1 MTSLALGAD
10 RIGVGI
16 ACAVAGFS
24 AGDAISKWLIGSR
37 GITAFELFFFFG
49 LFALPVAAGH
59 LYGLVLFGDTIDAVT
74 MAGAA
79 VVIGSGLT
87 ILWRETR
94 RRSGA
99 MLDLG

>member
-1 MTSLALGAD
+1 MTPFQYSQM
-10 RIGVGI
+10 IWGV
-16 ACAVAGFS
+16 
-24 AGDAISKWLIGSR
+24 
-37 GITAFELFFFFG
+37 
-49 LFALPVAAGH
+49 
-59 LYGLVLFGDTIDAVT
+59 LYGLVLFGDTIDTVT

-79 VVIGSGLT
+79 VVIASGLY